1 VNVRIDTNGR
11 VFLFFWGLVFG
22 SGFWFLVRF
31 WFLVPSASG
40 LCLVVSGCIFLCKV
54 YFFGFV
60 VVFVYF
66 LCFFSLGQFPLL
78 FAAVWNRHL

>member
-1 VNVRIDTNGR
+1 MEGCFC
-11 VFLFFWGLVFG
+11 FLFGWFSVLV
-22 SGFWFLVRF
+22 FWFLVRF

-60 VVFVYF
+60 VVFVYC